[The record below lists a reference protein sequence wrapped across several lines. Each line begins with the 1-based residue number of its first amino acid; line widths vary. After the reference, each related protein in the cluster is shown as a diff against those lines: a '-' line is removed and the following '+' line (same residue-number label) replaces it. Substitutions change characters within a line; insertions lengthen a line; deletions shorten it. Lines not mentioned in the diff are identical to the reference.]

1 MTTTFYAE
9 IFSRRH
15 KLTQLTISSI
25 SALMKLHDFFS
36 LQFISELGTRYI
48 SVKTTK
54 KNYDKNLEKVGGYNY
69 AVTEVLISHCHMLYL
84 PYKQILIKKPIMV
97 YFKYYHNINHITVH
111 LHTREGEVGESLGIT
126 IMIGMVLKVNLF
138 K

>member
-1 MTTTFYAE
+1 MT
-9 IFSRRH
+9 
-15 KLTQLTISSI
+15 
-25 SALMKLHDFFS
+25 LHDFS
-36 LQFISELGTRYI
+36 LYCLFRNLEHGIFQL
-48 SVKTTK
+48 KLQK
-54 KNYDKNLEKVGGYNY
+54 KNYDKNLEKVRGYNY
-69 AVTEVLISHCHMLYL
+69 AVTEVLISYCHMLYL